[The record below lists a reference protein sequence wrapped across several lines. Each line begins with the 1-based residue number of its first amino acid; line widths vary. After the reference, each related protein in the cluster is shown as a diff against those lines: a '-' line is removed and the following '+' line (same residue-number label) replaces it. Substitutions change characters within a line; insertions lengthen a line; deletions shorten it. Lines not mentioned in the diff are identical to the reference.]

1 MSPDCG
7 GKGNES
13 TYPKLINMTWAGG
26 GLHPSRLFIFSNNG
40 IFSRSLKTLPVASQ
54 HYVWP
59 ARVKLPVYLATCGR
73 KSKTYNPKN

>member
-1 MSPDCG
+1 MFHNCG

-13 TYPKLINMTWAGG
+13 TYPKQINMTWAGG

-54 HYVWP
+54 RYAWP
-59 ARVKLPVYLATCGR
+59 AHIRLPVDFTTCG
-73 KSKTYNPKN
+73 SCDF